1 MTTSYQQSQQKAKM
15 AQTLGPGSN
24 LTMAHKMKISMKGV
38 NSNLPGASASVR
50 SSYGG
55 NLSSRPG
62 TSHRVMGPS
71 SYNTVGGSKYKNAV
85 NKATT
90 SLGHVTTGSPNRIN
104 NKKRESKNLMD

>member
-1 MTTSYQQSQQKAKM
+1 MTNSYQQSQQKAKM
-15 AQTLGPGSN
+15 AQTMGPGSN

-38 NSNLPGASASVR
+38 NNNLPGANSSVR
-50 SSYGG
+50 SSQGGG
-55 NLSSRPG
+55 NQSSRPG

-90 SLGHVTTGSPNRIN
+90 SLGHVSGSPNRISN
-104 NKKRESKNLMD
+104 NKKKNLMD